1 MTPISVETDLDITE
15 AEAAVRD
22 GLAQH
27 GFGVLTEI
35 DIATTFKAKLDIDR
49 APLKILGACNPHLAR
64 QALDVD
70 PDAALVLP
78 CNVVLETTTNGTTIT
93 AADPHDIITNPALK
107 ELADD
112 AANKLRAVLH
122 TIPAA
127 KDLATA

>member
-1 MTPISVETDLDITE
+1 MTPMTIHTDLDIVE

-22 GLAQH
+22 GLAAH
-27 GFGVLTEI
+27 GFGGLTEI
-35 DIATTFKAKLDIDR
+35 DIAATFKAKLDVDR
-49 APLKILGACNPHLAR
+49 TPLKILGACNPHLAH

-107 ELADD
+107 DLADD
-112 AANKLRAVLH
+112 AANKLRAALH
-122 TIPAA
+122 TIPATTG
-127 KDLATA
+127 LNPT